1 METDSEPEV
10 HMQEIYW
17 EVFLGLMHVRKEGK
31 QDWTEGE
38 MELWSDWWTHIGNYS
53 YDDPSEL
60 FQI

>member
-31 QDWTEGE
+31 QD
-38 MELWSDWWTHIGNYS
+38 
-53 YDDPSEL
+53 
-60 FQI
+60 